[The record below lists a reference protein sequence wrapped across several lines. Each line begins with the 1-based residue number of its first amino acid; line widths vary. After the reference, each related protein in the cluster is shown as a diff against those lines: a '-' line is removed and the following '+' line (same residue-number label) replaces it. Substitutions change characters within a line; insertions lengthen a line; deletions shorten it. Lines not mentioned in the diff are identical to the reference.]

1 MRAIRIHE
9 TGGPEVMQ
17 LETIDDP
24 IPGPGEA
31 LVRMESIG
39 VNFIDVYHRKGLY
52 KSPLPFTPGTEGAGT
67 VTAVGDGVK
76 DVAVGDR
83 VASQSFQGAYA
94 DLSLIKSDKL
104 VAIPDGLESRVAAAA
119 MLQGMTGHY
128 LATSTYPLKAGD
140 RCLVH
145 AAAGGVGLILC
156 QMARR
161 IGAHVIGTVSTE
173 KKAALAREAGANDTI
188 LYTTQDFVAE
198 VKRITNGAG
207 VHVVYDSVGATTFL
221 KSLDCLARRGMLV
234 LFGQSSGPVPPLDPN
249 VLNHKGSIFL
259 TRPTLGHYVATRE
272 ELTWRAGDVLG
283 WVRDGSLKLR
293 IDRVVPLVHA
303 AEAHRALEGRRTTGK
318 VLLVP

>member
-24 IPGPGEA
+24 APGTGEA
-31 LVRMESIG
+31 LVHMESIG
-39 VNFIDVYHRKGLY
+39 VNFVEVYYRKGLY
-52 KSPLPFTPGTEGAGT
+52 KNPLPFTPGSEGAGT
-67 VTAVGDGVK
+67 VVAVGAGVR

-83 VASQSFQGAYA
+83 VTSQSFQGSYA
-94 DLSLIKSDKL
+94 ELALAKADKL
-104 VAIPDGLESRVAAAA
+104 VRIPDGLETRIAAAA
-119 MLQGMTGHY
+119 MLQGMTAHY
-128 LATSTYPLKAGD
+128 LATSVYPLKAGE

-156 QMARR
+156 QIARR

-173 KKAALAREAGANDTI
+173 KKAALAREAGAHDTI

-198 VKRITNGAG
+198 VRRITDGAM

-221 KSLDCLARRGMLV
+221 KSMDCLALRGMLA
-234 LFGQSSGPVPPLDPN
+234 LFGQSSGPVAPLDPN
-249 VLNHKGSIFL
+249 VLNQKGSIFL

-272 ELTWRAGDVLG
+272 ELAWRAGDVLG

-293 IDRVVPLVHA
+293 IDREVPLVHA